1 MLYRQGYI
9 FFDKDKS
16 VRVRVFN
23 DKGYLTVKGTSTG
36 ISRLEYEYEIPVGEA
51 NEILEYLC
59 EKPVIEKLRYKF
71 QFEGFTW
78 EVDEFLGENEG
89 LVIAEIELPDENAVF
104 KKPDWIGREVTG
116 DPRYLNSN
124 LVKNPYKNFKE

>member
-1 MLYRQGYI
+1 
-9 FFDKDKS
+9 
-16 VRVRVFN
+16 
-23 DKGYLTVKGTSTG
+23 
-36 ISRLEYEYEIPVGEA
+36 VGEA

-104 KKPDWIGREVTG
+104 KSPTG
-116 DPRYLNSN
+116 SAGKLPATQDT
-124 LVKNPYKNFKE
+124 